1 MYDVFKNLFLLY
13 GCITRKRKFFL
24 LLIFIFT
31 IFCSLLEVLSL
42 SSIIPLLNFF
52 TNPDAILEN
61 KIIKTLSIIP
71 FIQIDNFSSIAKIF
85 IFLVIM
91 STICRVWLI
100 WISNYLSQ
108 TIYVDLATKLYSN
121 TLNQSY
127 IDFKSTDTNE
137 AVSNILIK
145 SSTIQSSIAAVINIL
160 ISLVMIFFIIIT
172 LFYVQPDLT
181 FYAFLAI
188 TLFYLVIS
196 RYTTKKFLFNGKV
209 IASEI
214 PKQHTI
220 ISGSLRSFK
229 DMILDNIQGLFVS
242 NFVSSIKK
250 IRKITVS
257 NIFLSQAPRYLLE
270 GFVMC
275 IIAGYLLILYKNGQ
289 SHFSSISTI
298 AFIAAA
304 GQRLLPI
311 INAFYSNFQSLNS
324 NNQSLEDIL
333 KTLVN
338 ENRSSKFNEGL
349 NKSVNSFPFN
359 ESIEFKNVSFKY
371 NNKKKLV
378 LKNVSFTINKGDKVA
393 LIGPSGFGKTTLV
406 DLLMG
411 LLKPS
416 SGEIFVDGINI
427 KENINGWKKNISCIS
442 QDPFFFNTSIKNNI
456 KLFNKG
462 VNKRNYLN
470 KLIEFFEL
478 KKIIK
483 ISNVGDNGS
492 LISGG
497 QKQRIALART
507 YFKNKNIVILDE
519 ATNALDIRLEKK
531 ILQKII
537 TSIDEHTLIMIAHR
551 KESISLCNKIID
563 LSKINKIK

>member
-1 MYDVFKNLFLLY
+1 MHDVFKNLFLLY
-13 GCITRKRKFFL
+13 GCISRRRKFFL
-24 LLIFIFT
+24 FLIFLFT

-61 KIIKTLSIIP
+61 KVIKTLSIIP
-71 FIQIDNFSSIAKIF
+71 FIKIDNFSSIAKIF
-85 IFLVIM
+85 IFLVIS
-91 STICRVWLI
+91 STICRIWLI

-108 TIYVDLATKLYSN
+108 TIYVDLATKLYGN

-127 IDFKSTDTNE
+127 KDFKSIDTNE

-145 SSTIQSSIAAVINIL
+145 SSTIQSSITAVINIL
-160 ISLVMIFFIIIT
+160 ISLVMISFIIIT

-181 FYAFLAI
+181 FYAFLSI
-188 TLFYLVIS
+188 TIFYLMIS
-196 RYTTKKFLFNGKV
+196 RYTTRKFLFNGKV
-209 IASEI
+209 IAKEI
-214 PKQHTI
+214 PIQHTI
-220 ISGSLRSFK
+220 ISGSFRSFK
-229 DMILDNIQGLFVS
+229 DMILDNIQGLFIT

-275 IIAGYLLILYKNGQ
+275 IIAGYLLFLYGDGH

-338 ENRSSKFNEGL
+338 K
-349 NKSVNSFPFN
+349 NKSTKLKERLPELLTPFPFN
-359 ESIEFKNVSFKY
+359 DSIKFKNVSFKY
-371 NNKKKLV
+371 NNKKNLV
-378 LKNVSFTINKGDKVA
+378 LKNITLTINKGDKVA

-411 LLKPS
+411 LLVPT
-416 SGEIFVDGINI
+416 SGEILVDNINI
-427 KENINGWKKNISCIS
+427 KENINGWKKNISCVS

-456 KLFNKG
+456 KLFNNEK
-462 VNKRNYLN
+462 NKRKYLDN
-470 KLIEFFEL
+470 LIKFFEL
-478 KKIIK
+478 KQIIK
-483 ISNVGDNGS
+483 IPNVGDNGS

-497 QKQRIALART
+497 QKQRVALARA
-507 YFKNKNIVILDE
+507 YFKNRNIVILDE
-519 ATNALDIRLEKK
+519 ATNALDVKLEKK
-531 ILQKII
+531 ILQRVI
-537 TSIDEHTLIMIAHR
+537 SSFEEHTLIMIAHR

-563 LSKINKIK
+563 LSKINKA